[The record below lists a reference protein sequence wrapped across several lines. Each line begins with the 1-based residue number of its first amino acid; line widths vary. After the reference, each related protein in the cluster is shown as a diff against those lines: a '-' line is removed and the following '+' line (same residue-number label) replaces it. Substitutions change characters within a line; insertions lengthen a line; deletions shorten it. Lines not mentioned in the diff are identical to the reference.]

1 MKKIMIAGLL
11 LLIAAVGTAW
21 AATPTV
27 TRSDT
32 LRITAPHTTGI
43 TGRTTPVSTLN
54 MEAFTFCVDV
64 TNANTSTTWRLL
76 GKMKKMGTG
85 WAKLDNTADSTVV
98 TGNAVQLLTYVWPS
112 LVDSICAEFVSEAGG
127 TAATPL
133 TQFKFQWYVP

>member
-1 MKKIMIAGLL
+1 MKKMIVAGLL
-11 LLIAAVGTAW
+11 LLIAAAGTAW

-32 LRITAPHTTGI
+32 LRITAVHTTGI
-43 TGRTTPVSTLN
+43 TGRTVPVSTTN
-54 MEAFTFCVDV
+54 MEAFTFAVVV

-76 GKMKKMGTG
+76 GKMRKMGAD
-85 WAKLDNTADSTVV
+85 WMKLDNTADTTVV
-98 TGNAVQLLTYVWPS
+98 VGNAGLLQTYVWPS
-112 LVDSICAEFVSEAGG
+112 LVDSICAELVSEAGG